1 MNTWGVGR
9 ILDSY
14 DFVLGFPTHLVFI
27 SGSANTEN
35 VFYCLMINVISAN
48 QKNQKKTPFT
58 IAFLNCNHA
67 CTILLERNWILFLF
81 IDKSNNNIVHLTLQD
96 IISGTI
102 NYTLNA
108 PCWIIW
114 YLSLTFEKYMCL
126 KTNSKDKII

>member
-1 MNTWGVGR
+1 
-9 ILDSY
+9 
-14 DFVLGFPTHLVFI
+14 
-27 SGSANTEN
+27 
-35 VFYCLMINVISAN
+35 MINVISAN

-58 IAFLNCNHA
+58 IAFFNCNHVQYFWKEIEYYFYSLTRA
-67 CTILLERNWILFLF
+67 II
-81 IDKSNNNIVHLTLQD
+81 IVHLTLQD

>member
-1 MNTWGVGR
+1 
-9 ILDSY
+9 
-14 DFVLGFPTHLVFI
+14 
-27 SGSANTEN
+27 
-35 VFYCLMINVISAN
+35 MINVISAN

-58 IAFLNCNHA
+58 IAFLNCNHVQYFWKEIEYYFYSLTRA
-67 CTILLERNWILFLF
+67 II
-81 IDKSNNNIVHLTLQD
+81 IVHLTLQD